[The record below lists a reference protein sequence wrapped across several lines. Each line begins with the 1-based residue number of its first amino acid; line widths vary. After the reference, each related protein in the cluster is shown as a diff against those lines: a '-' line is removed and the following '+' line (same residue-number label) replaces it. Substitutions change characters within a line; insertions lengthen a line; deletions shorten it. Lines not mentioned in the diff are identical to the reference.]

1 MYPIKKIKKIHGA
14 RFMKK
19 PKKILQLWPFWVENY
34 QGKKHKPADYGDKS
48 REMLL
53 LGQLSDGRRD
63 QKPVQRVPKGFL
75 AVYVGPELRRFVIP
89 MAYLS
94 MPEFRVLMDS
104 VAEEY
109 GYEQEGVLE
118 IPCEEEAFEK
128 ILFRCVEM
136 HRMMLKN
143 KKKFR

>member
-1 MYPIKKIKKIHGA
+1 MMYPIKKIHGA
-14 RFMKK
+14 RLMKK
-19 PKKILQLWPFWVENY
+19 PKKILQLWPFRVENY
-34 QGKKHKPADYGDKS
+34 QGKKHKPSDYDDNLKK
-48 REMLL
+48 MLL
-53 LGQLSDGRRD
+53 LGQLSNGRRD
-63 QKPVQRVPKGFL
+63 QKSVQRVPKGFL

-109 GYEQEGVLE
+109 GYDQEGALE
-118 IPCEEEAFEK
+118 IPCEEEAFEE
-128 ILFRCVEM
+128 ILLICVEM

-143 KKKFR
+143 KKRTNK